1 MSKPIC
7 ELIKTLNPGT
17 KLSGIIAQGAQIQV
31 SNVVSYNEST
41 RLVTF
46 INTSGN
52 TVIADC
58 EDIAAIEFD
67 NQ

>member
-17 KLSGIIAQGAQIQV
+17 KLSYILAQGAQIQV
-31 SNVVSYNEST
+31 SMIVNYNDST

-46 INTSGN
+46 INNSSN
-52 TVIADC
+52 TVIVDC